1 MMIAVLLLCLSWSVT
16 TIANPVLKD
25 QNYINVAPKP
35 DPAAD
40 SADGLAV
47 AVETLNTLNPVDCDL
62 ASFNTETFP
71 DEIQSGNNAHTTI
84 LRRLTRVCPV
94 AGSADAP
101 TPDSGTFPISIP
113 TPDGQ
118 APSSTLDI
126 SCSSANEQLVTC
138 TGPEID
144 VTSNII
150 PLVLN
155 CLLGI
160 VFLSID
166 N

>member
-1 MMIAVLLLCLSWSVT
+1 MNVGSGPDSAV
-16 TIANPVLKD
+16 
-25 QNYINVAPKP
+25 
-35 DPAAD
+35 D

-47 AVETLNTLNPVDCDL
+47 AADPVDCNL
-62 ASFNTETFP
+62 ASFNTETFL
-71 DEIQSGNNAHTTI
+71 DEIQSDNNAHPII

-101 TPDSGTFPISIP
+101 KPNSEASPISIP

-118 APSSTLDI
+118 APSSTLDH
-126 SCSSANEQLVTC
+126 SCSAYEQLVTC

-144 VTSNII
+144 ATSNII

-155 CLLGI
+155 CLWGK
-160 VFLSID
+160 VFSSID
-166 N
+166 S